1 MKSRR
6 MLIAGIMLS
15 VFAVA
20 FQTIGI
26 ATALPTIM
34 GHFEAPTLYPWAFT
48 TFVSGMLVATI
59 VAGRIADM
67 RGPSLPM
74 YTGFALFIAGLVIAW
89 LAPDVYV
96 LLLARV
102 VQGLGAGALNLTL
115 SVTVAHAFDGRDRP
129 KVMALISFCWLLP
142 AFVGPPIAAALTRV
156 DWRLVFV
163 SILPLVLVSLL
174 FIRPG
179 LGRVQAEFSRDGEEV
194 PQIAVWPTM
203 AVTLAPSLILLTGQG
218 LGWLSL
224 LSGAA
229 GCLLLAWGLPRILAP
244 KARGLG
250 PGIPSA
256 VVTRALQAGSFF
268 AAETIFL
275 VTLQNLRGLSPFEVG
290 LALTVG
296 SLGWTLGS
304 VLQSQSW
311 VRLSRDAFITVG
323 AVISTAGIAVIVAFA
338 WFPAIHL
345 FVGLAGW
352 IIGGLG
358 MGLTMPSSAVA
369 VMSLSGR
376 SEQGRHQSSMQ
387 VAESVGNAV
396 ITAVA
401 GGIYTALL
409 FTEPDKL
416 AYAAGLG
423 AALLLASGAVL
434 VSRRIGH
441 IPNELL
447 QDQRVNT

>member
-1 MKSRR
+1 MKAHR
-6 MLIAGIMLS
+6 MLIAGIMGA

-26 ATALPTIM
+26 ATALPTVM
-34 GHFEAPTLYPWAFT
+34 GYFEAPTLYPWAFT
-48 TFVSGMLVATI
+48 TFVSGMLVSTI
-59 VAGRIADM
+59 VAGRLADL
-67 RGPSLPM
+67 RGPSAPM
-74 YTGFALFIAGLVIAW
+74 YAGFALFVVGLVIAW

-115 SVTVAHAFDGRDRP
+115 SVTVAHAFDGADRP
-129 KVMALISFCWLLP
+129 RVMALISFCWLLP
-142 AFVGPPIAAALTRV
+142 AFVGPPIAAAITRV
-156 DWRLVFV
+156 DWRLVFAAV
-163 SILPLVLVSLL
+163 LPLVAISVI
-174 FIRPG
+174 FTVPG
-179 LGRVQAEFSRDGEEV
+179 LRRVQAEFSRDPDEDV
-194 PQIAVWPTM
+194 PRIAVWPTA

-218 LGWLSL
+218 LGWVSIA
-224 LSGAA
+224 SGVA
-229 GCLLLAWGLPRILAP
+229 GCLLLVWGLPRILAP

-268 AAETIFL
+268 AAETILL
-275 VTLQNLRGLSPFEVG
+275 VTLQNLRGLTPFEVG

-296 SLGWTLGS
+296 SLGWTVGS
-304 VLQSQSW
+304 VLQSQRW
-311 VRLSRDAFITVG
+311 IKLSRDAFITLG
-323 AVISTAGIAVIVAFA
+323 ATVTALAIAVIVAFA
-338 WFPAIHL
+338 WFPGIHL

-352 IIGGLG
+352 IVGGLG

-369 VMSLSGR
+369 VMSLSAR

-387 VAESVGNAV
+387 VSESVGNAV

-401 GGIYTALL
+401 GGLYTALL

-416 AYAAGLG
+416 AYTAGLG
-423 AALLLASGAVL
+423 AALLLASAAVL

-441 IPNELL
+441 IPNELI
-447 QDQRVNT
+447 QRVST